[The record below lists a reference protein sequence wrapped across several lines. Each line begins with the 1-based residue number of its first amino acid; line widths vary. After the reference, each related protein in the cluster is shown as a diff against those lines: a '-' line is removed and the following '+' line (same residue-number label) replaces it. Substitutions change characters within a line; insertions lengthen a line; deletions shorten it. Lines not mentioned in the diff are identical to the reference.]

1 MMADGQKSS
10 DLHKPEKD
18 EQRPKGTKSAYMY
31 FVKATVPE
39 LMRDKKLTLIEA
51 SKECSE
57 LWKKISD
64 SKKKPFESK
73 SKKDSLRHDKEVE
86 EFKSKG
92 YFTLADGTKSCEI
105 KIKAKKV
112 KKTGEPPLEKRTPEK
127 VVASPVKKAAKVPST
142 QNSPAKVARK
152 TTPKKIQ
159 KTQ

>member
-1 MMADGQKSS
+1 M
-10 DLHKPEKD
+10 
-18 EQRPKGTKSAYMY
+18 
-31 FVKATVPE
+31 
-39 LMRDKKLTLIEA
+39 
-51 SKECSE
+51 
-57 LWKKISD
+57 SD
-64 SKKKPFESK
+64 SKKKPFELK
-73 SKKDSLRHDKEVE
+73 SEEDQLRHDKEVE

-127 VVASPVKKAAKVPST
+127 VVASPVKKAAKVPSAK
-142 QNSPAKVARK
+142 NSPDKVARK